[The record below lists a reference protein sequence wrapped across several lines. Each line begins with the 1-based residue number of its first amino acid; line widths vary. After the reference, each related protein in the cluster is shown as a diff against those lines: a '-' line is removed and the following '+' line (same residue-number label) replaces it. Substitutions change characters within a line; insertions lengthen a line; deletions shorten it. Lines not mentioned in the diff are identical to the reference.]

1 MEQFN
6 EYLESIQDA
15 QKIEKISSL
24 FNFIETTFPELVRVF
39 KWNTP
44 MYIHHDTF
52 ILGISYAKAHIS
64 IAPENIAMEKFK
76 DEIDRSGYS
85 NTKGLFRIK
94 WNDEVDYELIEKII
108 QFNIEDKKDIDTFWR
123 K

>member
-6 EYLESIQDA
+6 EYLEGIQDK
-15 QKIEKISSL
+15 QKIEKISVL
-24 FNFIETTFPELVRVF
+24 FNFIDTTFPELVRVF

-44 MYIHHDTF
+44 MYTHHDTF

-76 DEIDRSGYS
+76 NEFDSRGYS
-85 NTKGLFRIK
+85 STKGLFRIK

-108 QFNIEDKKDIDTFWR
+108 RFNIEDKKDIDTFWR